1 MTVINTNVA
10 SLKTQASLSSSVR
23 GFERAMEQLS
33 TGKRIN
39 SADDDAAGMAIA
51 TSFGGKV
58 KSLNQAIRNANDGI
72 SFIQTADGAMQQMGD
87 ILQRLRELATQWS
100 NGTYSSDDIDNI
112 QIESQALV
120 DELDRI
126 TTDTTWND
134 ITLLNG
140 ASITI
145 QLEDSTVDVEL
156 DDVSDLG
163 VELDSDVTAIDDALV
178 TLAAARSTA
187 GSFVNRFQFTV
198 DNLTAVSVHLSESAS
213 RIQDADYGQASS
225 ELAKYQVIRQAA
237 TAMLAQANQQ
247 PQLVLSLL
255 K

>member
-10 SLKTQASLSSSVR
+10 ALKTQAAITSNAR
-23 GFERAMEQLS
+23 GFSRAMEQLS
-33 TGKRIN
+33 SGKRIN
-39 SADDDAAGMAIA
+39 SADDDAAGMALA
-51 TSFGGKV
+51 TSFGARV
-58 KSLNQAIRNANDGI
+58 ASLNQAVRNSNDGI
-72 SFIQTADGAMQQMGD
+72 SLIQTADGAMQQIGD
-87 ILQRLRELATQWS
+87 ILQRMRELATQWS

-120 DELDRI
+120 DEIDRI
-126 TTDTTWND
+126 TADTTWND
-134 ITLLNG
+134 ISLLNG

-145 QLEDSTVDVEL
+145 QLEDSTVDVAL
-156 DDVSDLG
+156 DDVSGLG
-163 VELDSDVTAIDDALV
+163 MALDSTTSDIDDALV
-178 TLAAARSTA
+178 TLAAARATA

-198 DNLTAVSVHLSESAS
+198 DNLTAVSVHLAESAS
-213 RIQDADYGQASS
+213 RIQDADYGNASS
-225 ELAKYQVIRQAA
+225 DLAKYQVIRQAA